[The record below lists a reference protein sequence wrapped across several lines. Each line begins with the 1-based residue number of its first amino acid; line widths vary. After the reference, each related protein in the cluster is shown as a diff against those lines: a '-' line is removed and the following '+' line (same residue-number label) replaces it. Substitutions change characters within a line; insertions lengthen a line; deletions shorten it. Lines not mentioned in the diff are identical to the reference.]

1 MFVNINLPL
10 SLANRRSRQK
20 ISENTKDLKK
30 ISRLDLMD
38 IYRTMHLAAT
48 KQNSFQVHMDY
59 ESILYARQ

>member
-48 KQNSFQVHMDY
+48 K
-59 ESILYARQ
+59 